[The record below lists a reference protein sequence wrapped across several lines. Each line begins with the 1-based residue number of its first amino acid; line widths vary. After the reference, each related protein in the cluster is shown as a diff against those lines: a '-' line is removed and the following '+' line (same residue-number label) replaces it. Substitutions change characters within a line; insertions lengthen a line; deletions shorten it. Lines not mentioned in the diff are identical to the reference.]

1 MQQELGRTT
10 SFTPSSLPQRG
21 ANSAQIPAANLTY
34 AYAGFGAALGIL
46 FGVATA
52 ITLHQAPQTAQVKTI
67 VEPPMVI
74 SEGAGVVHAGFAL
87 PEEKDM
93 GSVNSR
99 STGLRGHLT
108 TSWSEKLNY
117 RFQVEP
123 ADAAQRDA
131 FAQTV
136 SDPQQP
142 ISINLQLK
150 AATGQVLCGQQ
161 VVVKYDDTKA
171 AVASSAKPGSDVFQ
185 TNLGST
191 GKVESISS
199 QGTMGCTKE
208 AYDSAA
214 YWSFSPQ
221 FPDLREQAKLVKR
234 TASAAVLAKVAAPQ
248 SHPSTMLVASL
259 KTGSIKVASIN
270 ANLERPAGVKA
281 PKVITASQVA
291 QIAQVANL
299 NAAPKAT
306 APSVVSAAV
315 DVPAVEK
322 VEKQAE
328 VAAEIQKPAVF
339 HFQIEGDDEIVDFD
353 AGQKSLET
361 SAGKSFVVSE
371 TLVASNVAGWLD
383 EQANIHYRCD
393 ENSSCTLS
401 LPSAGTVLHA
411 TMRSHHGYFVQPQTL
426 SMNEANPIPVSPTGN
441 LIAMASVG
449 N

>member
-1 MQQELGRTT
+1 
-10 SFTPSSLPQRG
+10 
-21 ANSAQIPAANLTY
+21 
-34 AYAGFGAALGIL
+34 
-46 FGVATA
+46 
-52 ITLHQAPQTAQVKTI
+52 
-67 VEPPMVI
+67 MVI
-74 SEGAGVVHAGFAL
+74 AEDAGVVHAGFAL

-117 RFQVEP
+117 HLQVEP
-123 ADAAQRDA
+123 ADTAQRDA

-142 ISINLQLK
+142 VSINLQLK

-161 VVVKYDDTKA
+161 VVVNGDVTKA
-171 AVASSAKPGSDVFQ
+171 ASVKPGSDVFQ
-185 TNLGST
+185 ANLGST

-221 FPDLREQAKLVKR
+221 FPDLRQQAKVVKR
-234 TASAAVLAKVAAPQ
+234 SVPAAVLAKATMPLAPHTLQ
-248 SHPSTMLVASL
+248 VSQTQQAVKLIASL
-259 KTGSIKVASIN
+259 KTDSVKTDI
-270 ANLERPAGVKA
+270 ERPVAVKPHPA
-281 PKVITASQVA
+281 VTVPAIAMVA
-291 QIAQVANL
+291 KL
-299 NAAPKAT
+299 NSAPKAI
-306 APSVVSAAV
+306 APSVAAAVV

-322 VEKQAE
+322 PAE
-328 VAAEIQKPAVF
+328 VAAETQKPAVF

-361 SAGKSFVVSE
+361 SAGKTFVVSE

-393 ENSSCTLS
+393 ENASCTLS

-426 SMNEANPIPVSPTGN
+426 SMNEDNPIPVSPTGN
-441 LIAMASVG
+441 LIALASIG